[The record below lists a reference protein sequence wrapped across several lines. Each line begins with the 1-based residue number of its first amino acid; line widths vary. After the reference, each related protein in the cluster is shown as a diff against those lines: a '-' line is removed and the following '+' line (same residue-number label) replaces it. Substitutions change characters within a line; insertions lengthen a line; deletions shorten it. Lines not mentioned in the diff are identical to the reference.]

1 MKLDSARYEGGNLIL
16 NTSDQ
21 AARRF
26 VYGFKPGEYEI
37 TKSRKKRSL
46 DANAKAWA
54 LIGEIAAVVGVSKE
68 TVYSSAIHDVGAFE
82 VLQMKTEAFQDFSRI
97 WNSRGMGWF
106 AELVSNNGTEILVH
120 AHYGSSVY
128 DTHQMS
134 RFIDY
139 LIQEAKNLDIETMSE
154 REKSLLL
161 EEWDAKQKDGSAFN
175 TN

>member
-1 MKLDSARYEGGNLIL
+1 MKIDSARYEGGNLIL
-16 NTSDQ
+16 NTYDQ

-37 TKSRKKRSL
+37 TKSRKKRST

-54 LIGEIAAVVGVSKE
+54 LIGEIAAVVGVPKD
-68 TVYSSAIHDVGAFE
+68 TVYIAAVRDVGAFE
-82 VLQMKTEAFQDFSRI
+82 VLQMKKEAFQDFSRI
-97 WNSRGMGWF
+97 WNSRGMAWF
-106 AELVSNNGTEILVH
+106 AECVDDYGTEILVH

-128 DTHQMS
+128 DTRQMS

-139 LIQEAKNLDIETMSE
+139 LIQEAKNLDIETISE

-161 EEWDAKQKDGSAFN
+161 EEWDAKQKDGSSFN

>member
-1 MKLDSARYEGGNLIL
+1 MKIDSARYEGGNLIL
-16 NTSDQ
+16 NISDQ

-54 LIGEIAAVVGVSKE
+54 LIGEIAAAVGVPKD
-68 TVYSSAIHDVGAFE
+68 TVYIAAVRDVGAFE
-82 VLQMKTEAFQDFSRI
+82 VLQMKKEAFHDFSRI
-97 WNSRGMGWF
+97 WNSRGMAWF
-106 AELVSNNGTEILVH
+106 AECVDDYGDTICVNVY
-120 AHYGSSVY
+120 YGSSAY
-128 DTHQMS
+128 DTRQMS

-139 LIQEAKNLDIETMSE
+139 LIQEAKALDIETMSE

-161 EEWDAKQKDGSAFN
+161 EEWDEKQKDANAFN
-175 TN
+175 TD